1 MENEMLKFLT
11 ILTNLSIENSLIGHL
26 AENSQ
31 IGYLAENSQIGY
43 LPESISTADRLVE
56 T

>member
-11 ILTNLSIENSLIGHL
+11 ILTNMSI
-26 AENSQ
+26 ENSQ

-43 LPESISTADRLVE
+43 LPESVSTVCYI
-56 T
+56 

>member
-11 ILTNLSIENSLIGHL
+11 ILTNLSIENSQIGH
-26 AENSQ
+26 
-31 IGYLAENSQIGY
+31 LAENSQIGY